1 MLIDMQKAKID
12 HTCNLT
18 LIITRSPKPLEIN
31 IFPLHIECWVLL
43 YIEGGC
49 KQWIP
54 VFKHWNRNQYQ
65 RQEHQ
70 QLERKESGEMLDAKG
85 EWEWLGCKYKR

>member
-12 HTCNLT
+12 HTYNLT
-18 LIITRSPKPLEIN
+18 VIITPSPKPLEIN

-54 VFKHWNRNQYQ
+54 VFKH
-65 RQEHQ
+65 
-70 QLERKESGEMLDAKG
+70 
-85 EWEWLGCKYKR
+85 